1 MKEPIYTLRRF
12 KQKHFEY
19 LEKSQGDT
27 TWYLRHNNISF
38 ASTHISKKT
47 FEQKAKENKQLQINR
62 EGTMGTYR
70 DDIDEMFYRIN
81 EDGNA
86 VILYSTDG
94 SAVRRLD
101 ENVYPIGSE
110 LSARYEHPEG
120 IVLSVSDAK
129 AIGIPEE

>member
-1 MKEPIYTLRRF
+1 ME
-12 KQKHFEY
+12 
-19 LEKSQGDT
+19 
-27 TWYLRHNNISF
+27 
-38 ASTHISKKT
+38 
-47 FEQKAKENKQLQINR
+47 
-62 EGTMGTYR
+62 TYR

-86 VILYSTDG
+86 VILYSADG
-94 SAVRRLD
+94 SAVCRLD
-101 ENVYPIGSE
+101 EDVYPIGSE